1 MGRGRHWRAR
11 PRRAARPTLPVA
23 LGAIATA
30 MLLPTSQPMAGC
42 VPEATAGNPPAGTT
56 VTCTAAT
63 NNQNAPNGYGDGSQ
77 NGLTINVQL
86 GATLSGTSNALN
98 VNANNTLNNSGAIS
112 SSQTAITAGTG
123 LTITNGGS
131 ISGGAFFL
139 GIVAG
144 NVNLTN
150 NGTISGNAAIQTS
163 VGGSTITNSG
173 TISGV
178 PGALLPVIVLNGAN
192 NLVDNTTGGIIVG
205 PIANTFPTAF
215 ITVNN
220 AGIITSLAGTPSLAT
235 IAASHATIG
244 NSGSISADGTNR
256 VGVFMNDGTLTNSGT
271 ISAPQ
276 GTAIQFSGGAT
287 TTINSGTITGLTGF
301 STGQIT
307 SGPTAVINSGT
318 ITGTGGTAIRFD
330 FNQTNSLTLLP
341 GSVINGNVLGG
352 GGNDT
357 LALGGAGTG
366 NFNVSNIGPAAQ
378 FRDFDVFTKTGT
390 STWTLTGTGAQNWI
404 IQQGTLVGDTNSL
417 QGSQITNN
425 AALTFNQ
432 NILGTYAGVISGS
445 GSLTKAGFGQLTLTG
460 NNTYT
465 GGTTVSSGVLMIGNG
480 GTSGSIVGN
489 IVNNAQLTFNRSDN
503 LTFDGQISGGGAVT
517 KIGAGTLTLTGN
529 STHLGGTFVS
539 EGTLL
544 VNGSIP
550 SAFVAGGTLGGT
562 GTVGNTTVVNGGTIA
577 PGNSIGQL
585 NFAGNVTFQPF
596 SFYQVEANAAGQAD
610 RLAATGTATLN
621 GGTVQVLAAAGT
633 YAPTTTYNILHANQG
648 VNGTFAGVTSDT
660 AFLTPSLNYDF
671 DDVFLTLTRNGTSFV
686 DVAQTPNQRAVAAA
700 LDASPFGSTL
710 VQSVLLLT
718 TPQAQQA
725 FDALSGEVHASVQ
738 SSLMED
744 SRYMRQAVLGR
755 LRTASYAGDTGTLAM
770 LGIGG
775 PETASLTEADGADV
789 LAYAKSPVL
798 KAPPPAAVAPGPD
811 VTFWAQGFGAWGRWD
826 SDGNAAQLNR
836 DLAGVISGVDA
847 RFGNARLGVAGG
859 YTHSDVSVAAR
870 LSSAGVDSFQVA
882 GYAGARFGA
891 WGLRGGAAF
900 AWHDIDTA
908 RAIVFPGFADNARA
922 SRDGTTAQV
931 FGEAG
936 YGFTVGRVALEP
948 FAGLAWV
955 SVNTDGFT
963 EAGGAAA
970 LTGFGDSFDT
980 GYSTLGLRA
989 ATSLPLA
996 NGMVLIPRASAA
1008 WQHAFNDVV
1017 PAATLAFLS
1026 TGAAFTVAGVPIAR
1040 DSALVEAGLD
1050 LAVTARAVLGVSYV
1064 GQLANDVQDHG
1075 VKGKAV
1081 WRF

>member
-1 MGRGRHWRAR
+1 
-11 PRRAARPTLPVA
+11 
-23 LGAIATA
+23 

-123 LTITNGGS
+123 LTITNAGS

-307 SGPTAVINSGT
+307 SGPTAIINSGT
-318 ITGTGGTAIRFD
+318 ITGTGGTAISFTST
-330 FNQTNSLTLLP
+330 QPNSLTLLP

-352 GGNDT
+352 GSSDT
-357 LALGGAGTG
+357 LSLGGTG
-366 NFNVSNIGPAAQ
+366 NATFNVSSIGPAGQ
-378 FRDFDVFTKTGT
+378 YRSFDIFTKTGT
-390 STWTLTGTGAQNWI
+390 STWTLTGSGAQNWI

-465 GGTTVSSGVLMIGNG
+465 GTTTNSGGGVLMIGNG

-503 LTFDGQISGGGAVT
+503 LTYGGQISGFGAVT

-539 EGTLL
+539 GGRLL
-544 VNGSIP
+544 VNGSVG
-550 SAFVAGGTLGGT
+550 SVFVAAGGTLGGT
-562 GTVGNTTVVNGGTIA
+562 GTVGNTTVFPGGIVA

-585 NFAGNVTFQPF
+585 NLGGNITFNTN
-596 SFYQVEANAAGQAD
+596 SVYQVEANAAGQAD
-610 RLAATGTATLN
+610 KLTTTATATLL
-621 GGTVQVLAAAGT
+621 GGTVQVLAAPGN
-633 YAPTTTYNILHANQG
+633 YAPTTTYNIVHANQG
-648 VNGTFAGVTSDT
+648 VNGTFAGVTSDA
-660 AFLTPSLNYDF
+660 AFLTPSLSYDF
-671 DDVFLTLTRNGTSFV
+671 DDVFLTLTRNATSFV

-718 TPQAQQA
+718 APQAQQA

-775 PETASLTEADGADV
+775 PEAASLTEAKGGDV
-789 LAYAKSPVL
+789 LAY
-798 KAPPPAAVAPGPD
+798 
-811 VTFWAQGFGAWGRWD
+811 T
-826 SDGNAAQLNR
+826 
-836 DLAGVISGVDA
+836 
-847 RFGNARLGVAGG
+847 
-859 YTHSDVSVAAR
+859 
-870 LSSAGVDSFQVA
+870 
-882 GYAGARFGA
+882 
-891 WGLRGGAAF
+891 
-900 AWHDIDTA
+900 
-908 RAIVFPGFADNARA
+908 
-922 SRDGTTAQV
+922 
-931 FGEAG
+931 
-936 YGFTVGRVALEP
+936 
-948 FAGLAWV
+948 
-955 SVNTDGFT
+955 
-963 EAGGAAA
+963 
-970 LTGFGDSFDT
+970 
-980 GYSTLGLRA
+980 
-989 ATSLPLA
+989 
-996 NGMVLIPRASAA
+996 
-1008 WQHAFNDVV
+1008 
-1017 PAATLAFLS
+1017 
-1026 TGAAFTVAGVPIAR
+1026 
-1040 DSALVEAGLD
+1040 
-1050 LAVTARAVLGVSYV
+1050 
-1064 GQLANDVQDHG
+1064 
-1075 VKGKAV
+1075 
-1081 WRF
+1081 